1 MYHCVIFMFEN
12 VTHFTVLYL
21 CSKMLHIFFYG
32 WGGGSVEVYN
42 VFDLKECLIIL
53 QLYILPLLIIVSF
66 SISVIFNMYKE

>member
-1 MYHCVIFMFEN
+1 
-12 VTHFTVLYL
+12 
-21 CSKMLHIFFYG
+21 MLHISLCYIYVRKCYTFSFMG
-32 WGGGSVEVYN
+32 GGGGSVEVYN